1 MAKDDEGHGVSVLKG
16 ALLALGALAA
26 VGLGLT
32 LVKAVFAPLFLIAL
46 IGGAGYIGYRAF
58 GKTKELQAS
67 RETKALSSSDF
78 DKRMRELDALDRQ
91 LDAEIRKR
99 S

>member
-32 LVKAVFAPLFLIAL
+32 VIKAVFLPLFLLAMV
-46 IGGAGYIGYRAF
+46 GGAGYLGYRAF
-58 GKTKELQAS
+58 GKSKELQAG
-67 RETKALSSSDF
+67 REQKSLSSSDF